1 MTYVEPYASSTCEL
15 ITEMLEYMSD
25 DLNLTHFEADALM
38 SGIVVD
44 TKNFSFQTGVRTFEA
59 ASTLR
64 RAGADMTK
72 VKALFEDDF
81 STMIYRAEVIQSA
94 KIIGGNI
101 AVAKFEKELANSVLV
116 AAQSADALLEING
129 IDASFVMTLSKDKIH
144 ISGRSRGEV
153 VSVQL
158 ILEKIGGGGH
168 LNMAGAQLDTKDFEV
183 AEKKLTDAI
192 NEYMEENKENKDENN
207 SNKRP

>member
-1 MTYVEPYASSTCEL
+1 
-15 ITEMLEYMSD
+15 
-25 DLNLTHFEADALM
+25 M

-101 AVAKFEKELANSVLV
+101 AVAKFEKELDNSVLV

>member
-1 MTYVEPYASSTCEL
+1 
-15 ITEMLEYMSD
+15 
-25 DLNLTHFEADALM
+25 
-38 SGIVVD
+38 
-44 TKNFSFQTGVRTFEA
+44 
-59 ASTLR
+59 
-64 RAGADMTK
+64 
-72 VKALFEDDF
+72 
-81 STMIYRAEVIQSA
+81 
-94 KIIGGNI
+94 
-101 AVAKFEKELANSVLV
+101 
-116 AAQSADALLEING
+116 
-129 IDASFVMTLSKDKIH
+129 MTLSKDKIH